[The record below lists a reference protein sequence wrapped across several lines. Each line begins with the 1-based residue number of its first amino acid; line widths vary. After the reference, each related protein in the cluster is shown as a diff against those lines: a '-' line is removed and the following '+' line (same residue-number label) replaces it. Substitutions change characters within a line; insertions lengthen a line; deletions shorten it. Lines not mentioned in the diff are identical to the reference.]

1 MSGKERLPVRGAQGD
16 LLRLVAGGH
25 AESRAELA
33 RLSGLAASSVSL
45 RVEELIDSG
54 LLVEEGSGAS
64 RGGRR
69 PRRLRLS
76 PTAGLLAVA
85 DLGAHHVRLGLLDL
99 SGTPLVIEE
108 HPCDINRGPE
118 AVLDWMADVF
128 DELLERHG
136 RDGSS
141 VVPLRGIGTGIP
153 GPVDPASGRV
163 VSPSRMPGWNN
174 FPVAE
179 HLGRRYDL
187 PVLVENDANL
197 MAIGEARAWPGCDN
211 LMVLKAGTGIGCGVI
226 VEGRLHRGR
235 GAAGDISHVRVRT
248 DSSVTCSCGHSD
260 CLEAYASGA
269 ALMSALAEQGIT
281 VRRPAGIVT
290 SVDDGVPEATALVR
304 NAGRLIG
311 EVLTVLV
318 NFFNPDA
325 IVVGGSL
332 SAAEPLISAIRAAVY
347 ERCLPLAT
355 RDLEIAV
362 TRVGRDAALLGAGSL
377 LLDAALAFESTHG

>member
-16 LLRLVAGGH
+16 LLRLVATGH

-45 RVEELIDSG
+45 RVEELIGTG
-54 LLVEEGSGAS
+54 LLVEEGSGTS

-69 PRRLRLS
+69 PRRLRVS

-85 DLGAHHVRLGLLDL
+85 DLGAHHARLGLLDL
-99 SGTPLVIEE
+99 SGTPLVVEE
-108 HPCDINRGPE
+108 RPCDIALGPE
-118 AVLDWMADVF
+118 ETLDWMAASF
-128 DELLERHG
+128 DELLLTHG
-136 RDGSS
+136 PPG
-141 VVPLRGIGTGIP
+141 VPLRGVGTGIP

-179 HLGRRYDL
+179 HLGARYDL

-197 MAIGEARAWPGCDN
+197 MAVGEARAWPGCDN
-211 LMVLKAGTGIGCGVI
+211 LMVLKAGSGIGCGVI
-226 VEGRLHRGR
+226 VDGRLHRGR

-248 DSSVTCSCGHSD
+248 DSSVVCSCGHSD

-269 ALMSALAEQGIT
+269 ALMSALTEQGIALG
-281 VRRPAGIVT
+281 RPADV
-290 SVDDGVPEATALVR
+290 VAAVNDGVPEATALVR
-304 NAGRLIG
+304 SAGRLIG

-318 NFFNPDA
+318 NFLNPDA
-325 IVVGGSL
+325 IVIGGSL
-332 SAAEPLISAIRAAVY
+332 STAEPLISSIRAAVY

-362 TRVGRDAALLGAGSL
+362 TRAGPDAALLGAGSL
-377 LLDAALAFESTHG
+377 LLDAVLG

>member
-1 MSGKERLPVRGAQGD
+1 MSGKERLLVRGAQGD
-16 LLRLVAGGH
+16 LMRLVATGH

-45 RVEELIDSG
+45 RVEELIGAG
-54 LLVEEGSGAS
+54 LLVEEGSGTS

-69 PRRLRLS
+69 PRRLRVS

-99 SGTPLVIEE
+99 SGTPLVVEE
-108 HPCDINRGPE
+108 RPCDIALGPE
-118 AVLDWMADVF
+118 ATLDWMAASF
-128 DELLERHG
+128 DELLLAHG
-136 RDGSS
+136 PPG
-141 VVPLRGIGTGIP
+141 VPLRGIATGIP

-179 HLGRRYDL
+179 HLGAHYDL

-197 MAIGEARAWPGCDN
+197 LAVGEARAWPGCDN
-211 LMVLKAGTGIGCGVI
+211 LMVLKAGSGIGCGVI
-226 VEGRLHRGR
+226 VDGRLHRGR
-235 GAAGDISHVRVRT
+235 GAAGDISHVRVSS
-248 DSSVTCSCGHSD
+248 DSSVVCSCGHSD

-269 ALMSALAEQGIT
+269 ALMGALTELGIA
-281 VRRPAGIVT
+281 VRRPADV
-290 SVDDGVPEATALVR
+290 VAAVNDGVPEATALVR

-318 NFFNPDA
+318 NFLNPDA

-332 SAAEPLISAIRAAVY
+332 STAEPLIASIRAAVY

-362 TRVGRDAALLGAGSL
+362 TRSGPDAALLGAGSL
-377 LLDAALAFESTHG
+377 LLDTVLG